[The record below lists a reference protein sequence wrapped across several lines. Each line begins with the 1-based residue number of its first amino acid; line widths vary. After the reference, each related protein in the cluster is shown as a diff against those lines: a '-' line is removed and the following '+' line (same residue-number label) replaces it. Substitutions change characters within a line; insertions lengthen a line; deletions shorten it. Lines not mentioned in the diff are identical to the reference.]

1 MRKLAPV
8 AMMLMLSTVVFN
20 MFVFDGARA
29 EPRGP
34 FTPVNYSQSGLQ
46 TWGLFGPPSG
56 PAVTLPRRESAP
68 ERRIQV
74 AGRCGSSNFYCN
86 SPGATY
92 CCGTPGNYYCA
103 KDVNGCT
110 R

>member
-1 MRKLAPV
+1 MRKRV
-8 AMMLMLSTVVFN
+8 VWAMMPMLS
-20 MFVFDGARA
+20 MFVFNVLASDGVRA

-34 FTPVNYSQSGLQ
+34 FTPINYSQSALPSS
-46 TWGLFGPPSG
+46 GLFGSPSG
-56 PAVTLPRRESAP
+56 LAATLPRYDVPPA
-68 ERRIQV
+68 RRIQV
-74 AGRCGSSNFYCN
+74 AGRCGSSNTHCN

-103 KDVNGCT
+103 KNVNGCT

>member
-1 MRKLAPV
+1 MRKSVLLAMFLALP
-8 AMMLMLSTVVFN
+8 ALVFE
-20 MFVFDGARA
+20 DACA

-34 FTPVNYSQSGLQ
+34 FTPVSVAAVGLQ
-46 TWGLFGPPSG
+46 SSDATVRPAAPFTVPPQR
-56 PAVTLPRRESAP
+56 ADLPVRRM
-68 ERRIQV
+68 QV
-74 AGRCGSSNFYCN
+74 AGRCGSSNTYCN
-86 SPGATY
+86 SPGFTY